1 MLSNDLFPP
10 HAEVLNISDL
20 EQIKSYENHARK
32 SYQALLEKDYA
43 SLKVFAKNLPIG
55 PNRSYLECRH
65 CLGASW
71 EDKIGNS
78 NCVNLLEETRRTY

>member
-1 MLSNDLFPP
+1 M
-10 HAEVLNISDL
+10 
-20 EQIKSYENHARK
+20 
-32 SYQALLEKDYA
+32 LEKDYA

-55 PNRSYLECRH
+55 PNRSYLEGRH

-78 NCVNLLEETRRTY
+78 NCVNLLEETRRTDGYPVQVIPEINSFIRELRLENVFIGQA